1 MRTTTDCRP
10 PRAVTGTAPRMLS
23 TLLML
28 ALIPAPAVLA
38 QRPLTP
44 DQRIAH
50 LLNRTTFGIRAGDI
64 ERVRAMGIDAYL
76 EAQLHP
82 DRIADPVADAKLA
95 SYSVLAMTL
104 DEAMHYERPAAGI
117 ANRRRD
123 PAFRVAPLT
132 GRGRGTVATA
142 DTLDRDSS
150 AAMRRSLRNIDVSPM
165 VTRANRPEEAEIY
178 DARLIRAVYSERQLA
193 EVMVEFWFNHFNIR
207 VPDTYQ
213 VTHWT
218 EHVIRPH
225 AMGKFED
232 LLFATATHPAMML
245 YLDNWLSAAPDSVV
259 RARLATWQ
267 PPNGAIREL
276 EVRRRAEFFARTKG
290 LNENYARELMEL
302 HTLGVNGGYTQN
314 DVQQVAKAFTGWTI
328 EPVALGAGGGFY
340 FEPLLHEAG
349 DKVVLGHTI
358 KSGGMDE
365 GKEILRILARHP
377 STARYVSFKL
387 ARHFVSDD
395 PPDAVVEAA
404 ARTFRETGGDIPSVL
419 RTIFRSPEFYSPQYH
434 QAKLKKPLEFVA
446 SALRVTNA
454 ELEFASSAR
463 REGTVTALTGGR
475 AGILTQMG
483 QPMGQ
488 RETPDGYPDVAA
500 AWMSTSALQQRM
512 NFSLALTSGQ
522 LPGIRADVA
531 AAERAFRELGYPAP
545 TPTQISQAQA
555 ILAQRAARGAAGAGG
570 RMGAEGMM
578 AAGGADAVQG
588 KPGVARAP
596 SPTELLSIATAI
608 YLGSP
613 QFQKR

>member
-1 MRTTTDCRP
+1 
-10 PRAVTGTAPRMLS
+10 MLS
-23 TLLML
+23 TLLVL
-28 ALIPAPAVLA
+28 ALVPASTVLA

-50 LLNRTTFGIRAGDI
+50 LLNRTTFGIRAGDV

-82 DRIADPVADAKLA
+82 DRIPDPVADAKLA

-104 DEAMHYERPAAGI
+104 EEAMHYERPAAGI

-123 PAFRVAPLT
+123 AAFRVAPLT
-132 GRGRGTVATA
+132 GRGRGTSATT

-302 HTLGVNGGYTQN
+302 HTLGVNGGYTQK

-328 EPVALGAGGGFY
+328 EPVALGVGGGFY
-340 FEPLLHEAG
+340 YEPLLHETG
-349 DKVVLGHTI
+349 DKVVLGHAI

-434 QAKLKKPLEFVA
+434 QAKIKKPLEFVA

-454 ELEFASSAR
+454 EIEFASSAR
-463 REGTVTALTGGR
+463 REGTVATLSGGR

-531 AAERAFRELGYPAP
+531 SAERAFRELGYPAP
-545 TPTQISQAQA
+545 TPAQMSQAQA

-578 AAGGADAVQG
+578 GGGAEAAQG
-588 KPGVARAP
+588 KPGAARAP
-596 SPTELLSIATAI
+596 SPTELLSIAAAI